1 MVERR
6 ARAAGRPL
14 EEPTGSPSAAQRY
27 VPGAVLVR
35 MRRRRG
41 GDWTEGHEP
50 NLRNISSLDWFIYY
64 IHGAEHRVYGIETHF
79 LYSE

>member
-50 NLRNISSLDWFIYY
+50 NLRNISSLDWCFIFM
-64 IHGAEHRVYGIETHF
+64 APNTDRVYRDSFFI
-79 LYSE
+79 